1 MAHDALGHRTGAEP
15 QCRSHPCGWE
25 MSLRLR
31 VRFSKIGKIRF
42 IGHRDVARVTERA
55 VRKAGLPV
63 AYSEGFSPRMKLSF
77 GLALPTGYESEA
89 EFVELPL
96 VAGAV
101 LDERIPDGAGDDGGT
116 AGSDGKR
123 AVDACAGPVIA
134 CRSGAHAP
142 CEHVVPPAGPSYCTI
157 AEALSEALPEGME
170 VSAAVL
176 TDGRGTSLQAAVRSC
191 GWQFEIAGLDEAAA
205 TQAVAA
211 FLAAGTVVTE
221 RIHKGETV
229 SSDIRPSVEVLRVV
243 GCSDRGVVLCAELSA
258 TPRVVRPSELVSAL
272 APAHEMGIARRTH
285 QWTSGAA
292 GRAEPAVPAT
302 CAHRHKEPIS
312 G

>member
-1 MAHDALGHRTGAEP
+1 
-15 QCRSHPCGWE
+15 

-31 VRFSKIGKIRF
+31 VRFSKVGKIRF

-55 VRKAGLPV
+55 VRKVGLPV

-101 LDERIPDGAGDDGGT
+101 LDGTGPDGVQGD
-116 AGSDGKR
+116 GSASVPR
-123 AVDACAGPVIA
+123 AAPVIA
-134 CRSGAHAP
+134 CRSGTHAP
-142 CEHVVPPAGPSYCTI
+142 CEHESPAAGPSYCTV
-157 AEALSEALPEGME
+157 ALALSEALPVGME
-170 VSAAVL
+170 VSAAAL
-176 TDGRGTSLQAAVRSC
+176 TDGRGPSLQAAVHSC
-191 GWQFEIAGLDEAAA
+191 GWQFEIVGLDASAAA
-205 TQAVAA
+205 QAVAE

-221 RIHKGETV
+221 RVHKGETV
-229 SSDIRPSVEVLRVV
+229 SSDIRPSVEVLQVV
-243 GCSDRGVVLCAELSA
+243 GCSDRGVVLSAELSA

-292 GRAEPAVPAT
+292 GRAEPAVPAM
-302 CAHRHKEPIS
+302 CAQRHKEPIS